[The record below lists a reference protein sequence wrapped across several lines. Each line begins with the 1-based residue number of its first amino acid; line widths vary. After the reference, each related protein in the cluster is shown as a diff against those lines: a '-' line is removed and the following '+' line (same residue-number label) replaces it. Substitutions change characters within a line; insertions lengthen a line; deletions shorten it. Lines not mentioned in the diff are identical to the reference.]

1 MLLFLFKAP
10 IIIMFTRKR
19 SISRVRV
26 LPPGNPTNNY
36 PPWLQLPRS
45 LHGARSRRRG
55 VTIPRR
61 VTQLGPQ
68 YGEYSRGRRQGV
80 IVTPSCQL
88 GIFHFFHFRHAPVSS
103 RSR

>member
-1 MLLFLFKAP
+1 
-10 IIIMFTRKR
+10 MFTRKR

-36 PPWLQLPRS
+36 PPSLQLPRS
-45 LHGARSRRRG
+45 QHGARSRRRG

-68 YGEYSRGRRQGV
+68 YGQYSDGDTG
-80 IVTPSCQL
+80 SAGHL
-88 GIFHFFHFRHAPVSS
+88 ASS
-103 RSR
+103 TSLTLFLCPAEVDSKELFTK